1 MCVLIIEVDVTLSY
15 YLTCMCLEDKFI
27 CTIKLHYW
35 NNIGQIPHP
44 LAVWHTQ
51 MLYTLTY

>member
-1 MCVLIIEVDVTLSY
+1 MSL
-15 YLTCMCLEDKFI
+15 YLMRLDKFI

-51 MLYTLTY
+51 MLYTLNLLICNKHCTYCITS